1 LQRQLVR
8 EQDKRTREMAALVV
22 VSLKKI
28 KIHQHSFPI
37 PRQFFATSWTTALTA
52 LQEIV
57 LQSPQQW

>member
-8 EQDKRTREMAALVV
+8 EQDKRTKEMAALVV
-22 VSLKKI
+22 VSLIKKI
-28 KIHQHSFPI
+28 YQHSFPI
-37 PRQFFATSWTTALTA
+37 HRQFFTTSWTTALTA

>member
-8 EQDKRTREMAALVV
+8 EQDKRSREMTALVV
-22 VSLKKI
+22 VSLIKKI
-28 KIHQHSFPI
+28 LQHSFPI
-37 PRQFFATSWTTALTA
+37 PRQFFATSWTTALTP

>member
-1 LQRQLVR
+1 
-8 EQDKRTREMAALVV
+8 MAALVV
-22 VSLKKI
+22 VTLIK

-37 PRQFFATSWTTALTA
+37 PRQFFATNWTTALTA